1 MKEFNLS
8 VEHRIT
14 KKVFL
19 WDCSLNYNNWSS
31 EIFKIIDSVD
41 LHEEI
46 LFNLNINVIKEKIE
60 RKTCETLVENIS
72 HKPKLRTYVK
82 FKSIYKVEKYVMLNL
97 SRSQRSLIAQFR
109 MGVLPLR
116 IETGRFRHEPLTD
129 RLCRFCNMNVI
140 EDECHFLFDCHQY
153 DEIRQQYLGQI
164 FATIQGMQ
172 NEEKLEY
179 LFSGP
184 VRQFANFVEKAFY
197 RRREIL
203 YV

>member
-1 MKEFNLS
+1 M
-8 VEHRIT
+8 H
-14 KKVFL
+14 
-19 WDCSLNYNNWSS
+19 
-31 EIFKIIDSVD
+31 
-41 LHEEI
+41 
-46 LFNLNINVIKEKIE
+46 
-60 RKTCETLVENIS
+60 
-72 HKPKLRTYVK
+72 
-82 FKSIYKVEKYVMLNL
+82 
-97 SRSQRSLIAQFR
+97 
-109 MGVLPLR
+109 
-116 IETGRFRHEPLTD
+116 
-129 RLCRFCNMNVI
+129 VI

-184 VRQFANFVEKAFY
+184 VRQLANFVEKAFY